1 MNANSSD
8 RSISVNLSTSE
19 SGQALESHPPLLSS
33 RELGWKDLNLN
44 YYRYG
49 NCETPVHVLEHHTIG
64 LILDRGKVERKLDGV
79 YKLETTTV
87 GSVAIIPAQVEHW
100 SAWKGIG
107 RFMMLSIL
115 PEAIAQIDPDVVNL
129 DLVELIPTFAK
140 AKPDLLIQGVGMAI
154 KQSLENNLGED
165 NFYIEHLSNAIYAH
179 LLQNY
184 CTRKI
189 NFKGYAG
196 GLSSLKLKQT
206 IEYINDNLGKNIK
219 LKDLASEIN
228 ISQYYFSRLFRESVG
243 VPPYRYIIGQ
253 RVEKAKLLLVN
264 TQLPLA
270 DLALKCG
277 FSSQNQM
284 TMHFR
289 KLVGTTPK
297 KYRDS

>member
-1 MNANSSD
+1 MNDANEQKVAPIDLFNAESKLQFKTCKPLISS
-8 RSISVNLSTSE
+8 L
-19 SGQALESHPPLLSS
+19 Q
-33 RELGWKDLNLN
+33 LGWENINLD
-44 YYRYG
+44 YYPYK
-49 NCETPVHVLEHHTIG
+49 NCETVVHTLKHHAIA
-64 LILDRGKVERKLDGV
+64 LMLDRGKVERRLNGV
-79 YKLETTTV
+79 YKLEATTI

-100 SAWKGIG
+100 SARKGEGKYII
-107 RFMMLSIL
+107 LSITSD
-115 PEAIAQIDPDVVNL
+115 AIAQIDPDVVNP

-140 AKPDLLIQGVGMAI
+140 AKPDLLIQGVGMAL
-154 KQSLENNLGED
+154 KQFLETDPGED
-165 NFYIEHLSNAIYAH
+165 YFYIERLSNAISAH

-228 ISQYYFSRLFRESVG
+228 ISQYYFSRLFRESIG
-243 VPPYRYIIGQ
+243 ISPHQYIIKQ

-264 TQLPLA
+264 TPLPLA

-277 FSSQNQM
+277 FSSQSQM

>member
-1 MNANSSD
+1 MSINNSD
-8 RSISVNLSTSE
+8 KPISVNLATSD
-19 SGQALESHPPLLSS
+19 SCQALESHPPLLSS
-33 RELGWKDLNLN
+33 RQLGWKNLNLN

-49 NCETPVHVLEHHTIG
+49 NCETHVHTLEHHTIG

-87 GSVAIIPAQVEHW
+87 GSVAIIPAQIEHW

-115 PEAIAQIDPDVVNL
+115 PEAIAQIDPDVVNP

-179 LLQNY
+179 LLQHY
-184 CTRKI
+184 CTKKV

-196 GLSSLKLKQT
+196 GLSSPKLKQAV
-206 IEYINDNLGKNIK
+206 EYINDNLDKSIK
-219 LKDLASEIN
+219 LKDLAVEMN
-228 ISQYYFSRLFRESVG
+228 ISQYYFSRLFRESIG
-243 VPPYRYIIGQ
+243 ISPHQYIIKQ

-264 TQLPLA
+264 TPLPLA

-277 FSSQNQM
+277 FSSQSQM

>member
-1 MNANSSD
+1 MNINNSEKP
-8 RSISVNLSTSE
+8 ISVDLSVPE
-19 SGQALESHPPLLSS
+19 SGQSLEGHPPLLSS
-33 RELGWKDLNLN
+33 RQLGWKNLNLN

-49 NCETPVHVLEHHTIG
+49 NCETPVHVLEHHAIG

-79 YKLETTTV
+79 YRLETTTV

-115 PEAIAQIDPDVVNL
+115 PEAIAQIDPDVVNS

-140 AKPDLLIQGVGMAI
+140 AKPDPLIYGIGMAL
-154 KQSLENNLGED
+154 KQSLENNSGKD
-165 NFYIEHLSNAIYAH
+165 GFYIEHLSNTIYAH
-179 LLQNY
+179 LLQHY
-184 CTRKI
+184 CTRQVR
-189 NFKGYAG
+189 FKGCAG

-206 IEYINDNLGKNIK
+206 IEYINDNLDKGIK

-228 ISQYYFSRLFRESVG
+228 ISQYYFSRLFRESIG
-243 VPPYRYIIGQ
+243 ISPHQYIIKQ
-253 RVEKAKLLLVN
+253 RVEKAKMLLVN

-270 DLALKCG
+270 DLALQCG
-277 FSSQNQM
+277 FSSQSQM
-284 TMHFR
+284 TTHFR

-297 KYRDS
+297 KYRDA